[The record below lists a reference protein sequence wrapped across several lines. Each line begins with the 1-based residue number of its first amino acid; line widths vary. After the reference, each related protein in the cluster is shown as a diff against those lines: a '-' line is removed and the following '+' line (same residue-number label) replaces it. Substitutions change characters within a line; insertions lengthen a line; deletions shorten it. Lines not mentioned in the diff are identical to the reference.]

1 MLSGIQHFVF
11 CKRQWAL
18 IHIENVWQ
26 DNYHTAIGN
35 VFHEK
40 VHNSAVFE
48 KRGNIITSRAMP
60 IHSSVLG
67 ISGECDVVEFHQDMN
82 GIKLYGRE
90 GKYIPYPIEYKKGN
104 PKKNDIDILQL
115 TAQSICLEE
124 MFLCNIK
131 CGYLYYGKTRHR
143 ERIEITEELKAK
155 VCKLVEEMHL
165 LYNKGYT
172 PKVKFRKDCDL
183 CSLKELC
190 MPVIYNKRTVK
201 EYIEKRIKEEE

>member
-1 MLSGIQHFVF
+1 VYKQEEYLMLSGIQHFVF

-67 ISGECDVVEFHQDMN
+67 ISGECDVVEFISDKKGVKIQ
-82 GIKLYGRE
+82 GRE
-90 GKYIPYPIEYKKGN
+90 GMYIPCPVEYKKG
-104 PKKNDIDILQL
+104 
-115 TAQSICLEE
+115 
-124 MFLCNIK
+124 
-131 CGYLYYGKTRHR
+131 
-143 ERIEITEELKAK
+143 
-155 VCKLVEEMHL
+155 
-165 LYNKGYT
+165 
-172 PKVKFRKDCDL
+172 
-183 CSLKELC
+183 SLK
-190 MPVIYNKRTVK
+190 KRKLMFSSWLLKPCVWK
-201 EYIEKRIKEEE
+201 KCFALI